1 MNTDAAGVRVRRM
14 SAADL
19 ERVRA
24 IAESLEDAP
33 HWPLAAYAA
42 AVHPEGE
49 PQRIALVA
57 ETVESGAVMGF
68 AMASVVGPQAELET
82 IAVAAEGQRRGVGR
96 RLFAALREELKRA
109 EVRAVL
115 LEVRTSNHPALG
127 LYRALGFAAAGR
139 RPRYYADPVEDA
151 VLMELRLG

>member
-1 MNTDAAGVRVRRM
+1 MNTDAAWVRVRRM
-14 SAADL
+14 SLADL

-24 IAESLEDAP
+24 IAESLADAP
-33 HWPLAAYAA
+33 HWPLAAYTA
-42 AVHPEGE
+42 AVHPQGQ

-57 ETVESGAVMGF
+57 EAAKSGAVVGF
-68 AMASVVGPQAELET
+68 AVASLVGQQTELET
-82 IAVAAEGQRRGVGR
+82 IAVAAEGQRQGVGAI
-96 RLFAALREELKRA
+96 LFAALRVELRGA
-109 EVRAVL
+109 GAQEIILEVRA
-115 LEVRTSNHPALG
+115 SNHPALG

>member
-33 HWPLAAYAA
+33 HWPLAAYEA
-42 AVHPEGE
+42 AVQPQGE
-49 PQRIALVA
+49 PRRIALVA
-57 ETVESGAVMGF
+57 ETAEIGAVMGF
-68 AMASVVGPQAELET
+68 AVASVVGPQAELET
-82 IAVAAEGQRRGVGR
+82 IAVAAEGQRQGVGGK
-96 RLFAALREELKRA
+96 LFTALREELKRA

-127 LYRALGFAAAGR
+127 LYRALGFVETGR
-139 RPRYYADPVEDA
+139 RSRYYADPVEDA

>member
-1 MNTDAAGVRVRRM
+1 MSTDAVRVRRM
-14 SAADL
+14 SPADL

-24 IAESLEDAP
+24 IAESLADAP

-42 AVHPEGE
+42 AVHPQGE

-57 ETVESGAVMGF
+57 ETVKSGAAVGF
-68 AMASVVGPQAELET
+68 AVASLVGQQAELET
-82 IAVAAEGQRRGVGR
+82 IAVAAEGQRQGVGGK
-96 RLFAALREELKRA
+96 LFAALREELKRA
-109 EVRAVL
+109 AVRAVL

-127 LYRALGFAAAGR
+127 LYRALGFAETGR

-151 VLMELRLG
+151 VLMELRLE